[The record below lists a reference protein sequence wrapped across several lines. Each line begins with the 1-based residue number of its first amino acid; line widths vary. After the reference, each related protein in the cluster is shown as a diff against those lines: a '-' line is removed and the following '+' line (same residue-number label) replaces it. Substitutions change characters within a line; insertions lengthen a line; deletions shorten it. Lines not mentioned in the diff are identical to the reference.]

1 MNLDNLIISLL
12 NTMVLI
18 YMSLYFQ
25 LQGRSLSPPTGGR
38 HSQPGYSYLSA
49 AETNDKVTLKRP
61 IDPYDRKISTPG
73 NLVIINF

>member
-1 MNLDNLIISLL
+1 MKFEIRSVINITIF
-12 NTMVLI
+12 V
-18 YMSLYFQ
+18 Q

-38 HSQPGYSYLSA
+38 YSQPGYSYLSA

-73 NLVIINF
+73 LLPFIDPWLSS

>member
-1 MNLDNLIISLL
+1 
-12 NTMVLI
+12 MVLI

-49 AETNDKVTLKRP
+49 AENNDKVTLKRP

-73 NLVIINF
+73 NLFIINF